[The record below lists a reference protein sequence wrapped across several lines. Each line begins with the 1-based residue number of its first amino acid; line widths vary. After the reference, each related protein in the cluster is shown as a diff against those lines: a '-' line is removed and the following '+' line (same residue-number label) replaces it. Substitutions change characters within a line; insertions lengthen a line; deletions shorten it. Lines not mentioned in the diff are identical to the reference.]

1 MDVELI
7 ISGTPEGQD
16 YYGPEESRQYMSTMY
31 TTSADNKLMVEVR
44 KEENGK
50 VYCYNNYLVY
60 KDVLGVGGRPGSYF
74 CLSLRMDAYCT
85 AIQSMYRLLDVAY
98 HNYVKQAL
106 LKVAGNKVQYKAAN
120 FKDLTNEI
128 ESLQNFVYSNIQRS
142 FSENDC
148 VGLQGFQLSNGQNVQ
163 ANLYDYPDQSLMAC
177 VQKGARLHVSPTF
190 QTIQLQQLK
199 EQYDK
204 NWQADLKQFES
215 VREADRV
222 QRDKLNGDLSAA
234 KQRISSLEAT
244 IMDLQAKNKAIE
256 TQLRAIGQAKEMEQ
270 LLESVKTPIL
280 KIADHIKAKAP
291 VYAEEIHQRTSS
303 TMGSLWS
310 AIRKLIPFCNM
321 CLLLVLLM
329 LVLPQKGSLLPF
341 STPSSTADD
350 ETNQRM
356 LATIDRLKQ
365 SNKELAEQVKRLQ
378 IRNVSID
385 VDGYN
390 GKGFLQKKK
399 SYQVQAQFGNTFKW
413 EVEGAKWS
421 NETSTMISITPQNEE
436 DTVRIRLLM
445 NKEPLVER
453 SIPNP

>member
-60 KDVLGVGGRPGSYF
+60 KDVLGVGGRSGSYF

-98 HNYVKQAL
+98 QNYVKQAL
-106 LKVAGNKVQYKAAN
+106 LKVVGNKVQYKAAN
-120 FKDLTNEI
+120 FKDLTYEI
-128 ESLQNFVYSNIQRS
+128 ESLQKFVYSNIQRS

-148 VGLQGFQLSNGQNVQ
+148 VGLQGFQLSNGQNSK

-190 QTIQLQQLK
+190 PTIKVQQIKDHYEKELQAQ
-199 EQYDK
+199 Q
-204 NWQADLKQFES
+204 KQFES
-215 VREADRV
+215 AREADRV

-256 TQLRAIGQAKEMEQ
+256 AKLRAIGQAKEMEQ

-356 LATIDRLKQ
+356 LATIDDLKQ
-365 SNKELAEQVKRLQ
+365 SKKELEEQVKRLQ